1 MATNEEQLRK
11 YYNAAQGNN
20 LRQIDSAFGV
30 TPNGAGGSSSNGQ
43 WTAYDGNKMIR
54 NNPNS
59 NSFTTLPANQGKPV
73 ATGAGAPD
81 NAAYRPYG
89 GNAPAQGN
97 VQTLQIYP
105 DQMGSGTSAATP
117 STQSWTPYDGNKMYQ
132 GGQGTNSAQGG
143 FDSAFGVGPSGSSG
157 TKYPDSSLDS
167 DMNYNGNK
175 RFWLD
180 KMYHGGEEN
189 KKGTDSGFDSG
200 FGYPGNWTKPARPG
214 NNGQWGGD
222 TIDPGFSY
230 PTWPGSGNNNIPTL
244 PSNPTGKPT
253 EGDTTGG
260 STGTGSTGTGSG
272 TSGSTTPV
280 RRTLM
285 EMYDDYL
292 NQLGGYTT
300 PSAKDQSDLVREMY
314 EANLAANKS
323 QLESDYNQN
332 LSDLESEASKI
343 GSTYYEQQRQ
353 AQAESDRNRQSF
365 QEYANARGLNSGT
378 GGQAELARQ
387 NQLSAN
393 LNTLRQSEAEK
404 RAEVERQRVLLGQQ
418 YQNAIQ
424 KAQADNDLAKAKALY
439 EEAVRVDESLASAAK
454 ADADRALQ
462 IFNIL
467 NNTALSAANAYASQE
482 SPDLSL
488 YGKLLGISGLGGG
501 ISGSSTEEL
510 ENMYNKAQQIRSSGG
525 YYVSNGSGGTT
536 FKKATS
542 GDIEWAEYYIDII
555 NAAGGINNVQD
566 YLAMNY
572 KSYGIPYQTVSRT
585 TASMAEK
592 AKGYSTNKYTIGSEK
607 GKDIANSL
615 GVGNTYQASDGSV
628 WRKSSNG
635 KIYVTK
641 DGVEMEAQIK

>member
-73 ATGAGAPD
+73 ATGAGASD

-105 DQMGSGTSAATP
+105 DQMSGGESAATP

-143 FDSAFGVGPSGSSG
+143 FDSAFGVGPSGSNG

-189 KKGTDSGFDSG
+189 KNGKDIFFSGSG
-200 FGYPGNWTKPARPG
+200 DPGNWTKPARPG

-272 TSGSTTPV
+272 TSGSTAPV

-332 LSDLESEASKI
+332 LSDLESEASTI

-393 LNTLRQSEAEK
+393 LDTLRQSEAEK

-439 EEAVRVDESLASAAK
+439 EEAVRVDESLASAAQ

-482 SPDLSL
+482 NPDLSL
-488 YGKLLGISGLGGG
+488 YGKLLGISGLGG

-525 YYVSNGSGGTT
+525 YYVKSSTGGTT

-542 GDIEWAEYYIDII
+542 NDIEWAEYYIDII